1 MHIKEVPEDFVV
13 VEESDI
19 RHTKDDCII
28 LDVKKRNWDTTLL
41 VKEMAKRFGISQ
53 KSIGYAGLK
62 DKHAV
67 TTQKMSVYGVDEEK
81 ITSTHITDVT
91 ATICGRGDKI
101 EIGDLKG
108 NRFAIVVRGIEEPP
122 HSIEKRIE
130 DSRTRMESHHGF
142 INYFG
147 YQRFGIQRPVTA
159 EVGKAIVL
167 KDYQAAVDTYIG
179 KQYPLDPHNDVRGTY
194 LDGASAKEAY
204 DAFPHSLKYE
214 RAMLFSLYETGGDPV
229 KALFSLPSR
238 LLMLFVH
245 AYQSQL
251 YNTIVER
258 RVADI
263 PPNVAEQG
271 DMIVMERS
279 GTRAFTTVNKSN
291 SGAVQ
296 NRIHRDISVAC
307 PLIGARTVL
316 PSSRMGTIAR
326 DVLEEEEISTKD
338 FENARYQVLSSSGSG
353 REILARYE
361 DFSYALLNEGDALSC
376 ATSFYLNR
384 GSYATE
390 FLRQVFNQEMHPP
403 LTHGDV

>member
-13 VEESDI
+13 TEVSEI

-28 LDVKKRNWDTTLL
+28 LDVEKRNWDTTLL
-41 VKEMAKRFGISQ
+41 VKEMAKRFCISQ

-67 TTQKMSVYGVDEEK
+67 TTQKMSVYGVNDEK
-81 ITSTHITDVT
+81 IVSTRIADAT
-91 ATICGRGDKI
+91 ATICGRGDRI

-108 NRFAIVVRGIEEPP
+108 NRFTIIVRGIGESLY
-122 HSIEKRIE
+122 SIEKRLE
-130 DSRTRMESHHGF
+130 ASRILMESHHGF

-147 YQRFGIQRPVTA
+147 YQRFGLQRPVTA

-179 KQYPLDPHNDVRGTY
+179 KQYPLDPHNGVRGLY
-194 LDGASAKEAY
+194 LEGASAKEAY
-204 DAFPHSLKYE
+204 DAFPYSLKYE
-214 RAMLFSLYETGGDPV
+214 RAMLFSLYETGGDPI

-258 RVADI
+258 RTSEV

-271 DMIVMERS
+271 DMIVMDRN

-296 NRIHRDISVAC
+296 KRIPTDISVAC

-316 PSSRMGTIAR
+316 PSSLMGVIAH
-326 DVLEEEEISTKD
+326 DVMEKEEITAKD
-338 FENARYQVLSSSGSG
+338 FENTRYPALSSSGSG
-353 REILARYE
+353 REILARYK
-361 DFSYALLNEGDALSC
+361 DYSYALHKEGDALSC
-376 ATSFYLNR
+376 TTSFYLNR

-390 FLRQVFNQEMHPP
+390 FLRQVFNQELHPRR
-403 LTHGDV
+403 LMAM